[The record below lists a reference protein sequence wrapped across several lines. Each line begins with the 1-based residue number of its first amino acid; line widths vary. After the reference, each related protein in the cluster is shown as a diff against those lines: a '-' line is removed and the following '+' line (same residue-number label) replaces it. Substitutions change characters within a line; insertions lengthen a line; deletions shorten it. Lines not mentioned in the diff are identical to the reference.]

1 MKIAISQSN
10 YIPWKGY
17 FDLIGL
23 VDVFVI
29 YDDVQYTQGDWRNR
43 NIIKTSNGLR
53 WLTIPINKKGRIKNS
68 IAETKIANKFWI
80 EKHLKSIEHN
90 YKKSRF
96 FDSNFNFVKDL
107 YSGLNS
113 EYLTEIN
120 SYLIKNICTKLNIRT
135 KIINS
140 SQFKKEGDRNT
151 RLISICRQ
159 MGATSYLT
167 TKKAKSYINEELF
180 LSSGIRV
187 EYISFDEYKAY
198 EQCWGDFE
206 HKVSIIDLFLNCGDN
221 AFKYMQIGYS

>member
-29 YDDVQYTQGDWRNR
+29 YDDVQYTHSDWRNR
-43 NIIKTSNGLR
+43 NIIKTSNGLS

-68 IAETKIANKFWI
+68 IAETKIANNFWI

-96 FDSNFNFVKDL
+96 FDSNFDFVKDL

-120 SYLIKNICTKLNIRT
+120 SYFIQNICTKLNIRT

-140 SQFKKEGDRNT
+140 SRFNKDGDRNS

-167 TKKAKSYINEELF
+167 TKKAKNYINAELF
-180 LSSGIRV
+180 LSSGIKV
-187 EYISFDEYKAY
+187 EYISFDEYKTY
-198 EQCWGDFE
+198 EQCWGGFE
-206 HKVSIIDLFLNCGDN
+206 HKVSILDLFFNCGEN
-221 AFKYMQIGYS
+221 SSKYMQIGSS